1 MVTEKKVTHI
11 ALDAMGGDYA
21 PAEIVAGAVMAAKE
35 GNIYLSLVGDY
46 EQVKSELSKH
56 DSKDLPVQIIPS
68 DGVIS
73 EDEQPALALRQKPK
87 SSIMI
92 ATGMVKQ
99 GMADGCVSMGSTGA
113 AMASAAVLLGVI
125 EGIDRPAI
133 GGPVVGLAP
142 NTIVLDVGSNVDCKP
157 SQLVSFA
164 VIGEVFARQVLKI
177 DQPRIGLLSVGA
189 ESGKGN
195 RQVKE
200 TTSLLDNT
208 HLRFIGNVEANDIL
222 HDKADVVICD
232 GFVGNVVMKLS
243 EGIGSAFSSKIRSIL
258 SDQLPE
264 TYKNEIER
272 IAKEIYDLS
281 NPAESS
287 GGGPIFGVNGVS
299 VVGHGRAKAS
309 SLKQAVH
316 IAKSAVETKLVEKIN
331 EELGSISKMLTSS
344 VKSGS

>member
-1 MVTEKKVTHI
+1 MATEKKVTHI
-11 ALDAMGGDYA
+11 AIDAMGGDYA
-21 PAEIVAGAVMAAKE
+21 PAEIVAGAVMAAE
-35 GNIYLSLVGDY
+35 ESDVYLSLVGEY
-46 EQVKSELSKH
+46 EQVKFELSKH
-56 DSKDLPVQIIPS
+56 ASEHLPIQIVPS
-68 DGVIS
+68 DGVVT

-87 SSIMI
+87 SSIMV

-142 NTIVLDVGSNVDCKP
+142 NTIVMDVGSNVDCKP

-164 VIGEVFARQVLKI
+164 VIGDVFARQVLKI

-195 RQVKE
+195 KQVKE
-200 TTSLLDNT
+200 TTSLLENT
-208 HLRFIGNVEANDIL
+208 NLRFVGNVEANDIL

-243 EGIGSAFSSKIRSIL
+243 EGIGSAFSNKIRTIL
-258 SDQLPE
+258 SSQLPE
-264 TYKNEIER
+264 RYKNEIDC
-272 IAKEIYDLS
+272 IAKEIYDIS

-299 VVGHGRAKAS
+299 VVGHGRAKAN
-309 SLKQAVH
+309 SLKQAVN
-316 IAKSAVETKLVEKIN
+316 IAKSAVDTKLVEKIN
-331 EELGSISKMLTSS
+331 EELGGISKASS
-344 VKSGS
+344 G

>member
-1 MVTEKKVTHI
+1 MATEKKVTHI
-11 ALDAMGGDYA
+11 AIDAMGGDYA
-21 PAEIVAGAVMAAKE
+21 PAEIVAGAIMAAE
-35 GNIYLSLVGDY
+35 ESDVYLSLVGEY

-56 DSKDLPVQIIPS
+56 ASKNLPIQIVPS
-68 DGVIS
+68 DGVVA

-87 SSIMI
+87 SSIMV

-125 EGIDRPAI
+125 KGIDRPAI

-164 VIGEVFARQVLKI
+164 VIGDVFARQVLKI

-195 RQVKE
+195 KQVKE
-200 TTSLLDNT
+200 TTSLLENT
-208 HLRFIGNVEANDIL
+208 NLRFVGNVEANDIL

-243 EGIGSAFSSKIRSIL
+243 EGIGSAFSNKIRTML
-258 SDQLPE
+258 SSQLPE
-264 TYKNEIER
+264 RYKNEIDR
-272 IAKEIYDLS
+272 ISKEIYDLS

-299 VVGHGRAKAS
+299 VVGHGRAKAN
-309 SLKQAVH
+309 SLKQAVN
-316 IAKSAVETKLVEKIN
+316 IAKSAVDTKLVEKIN
-331 EELGSISKMLTSS
+331 EELGGISKASS
-344 VKSGS
+344 R